1 MFYERGAAKRH
12 DTVVNQSNG
21 CQVHCNSRVSWDLA
35 EKSQIL
41 LFAYPNVQRASIQL
55 FMYRGNQFVNFKRL
69 LKVQAIFYQRLSDE
83 MKSLANASITHTT
96 WTVKFVSNLVFS
108 TLFLSMKWLAQ
119 FHSPFLGRNSNSGSF
134 LRQQLMIANY
144 RVKKFVRKSQ

>member
-1 MFYERGAAKRH
+1 MINFLIGIIGHCTDQR
-12 DTVVNQSNG
+12 NLL
-21 CQVHCNSRVSWDLA
+21 QVRCNSRVSWDLA

-96 WTVKFVSNLVFS
+96 WTAKFVSNLVFS
-108 TLFLSMKWLAQ
+108 ILFLSMKWLAQ
-119 FHSPFLGRNSNSGSF
+119 FHSPSLGRNFIMF
-134 LRQQLMIANY
+134 LTILLIKRGLSTPNLIQT
-144 RVKKFVRKSQ
+144 